1 MSDESPKKL
10 KFLSLDGGGVRGL
23 SSLIILKRV
32 MDILGAKM
40 KRQDLQPYQYFDLI
54 GGTSTGGIIALMLGR
69 MRMSIDDCINEYQ
82 RLGSI
87 VFGKPRNGEYMFD
100 EKILVRETKAVVA
113 KYLGKEDALLLDP
126 LGDDACNTVVYTIPY
141 QNAVQQTA
149 TALRSYINED
159 KDPRPKAWTIWE
171 AVRATSAALTVFEPF
186 VHGPPGKEVRYMD
199 AGFGYNN
206 PSDLIL
212 QEARSLWEGDHYL
225 TLNSDV
231 GVFLSLGTGMGHIV
245 RMDNDT
251 VIQTVTAKF
260 RAPIKAVD
268 AMKQIVTGT
277 NRIHRIVADQFG
289 SNSIRYYRF
298 NVDQG
303 LEGVK
308 LFDHKRRE
316 DMEVDTDAYLEKF
329 EVGRQVKKCVDVMK
343 VLPVREPGLLDNRHD
358 EEDIY
363 SLGDDGTPE
372 QRKLLERL
380 KALRI
385 NREYFERH
393 QKDWESQVNKPEAKY
408 HKRLYREVE
417 TVGYLWNAV
426 VQADLLDERGREI
439 LVSCTPNPDRP
450 QLKVMDECKAIA
462 YYSPADETPERVA
475 ARIELANQDL
485 SNAFHILRQLL
496 CTAAAYWEEHSFVYC
511 WVAKRMGGILELW
524 GCRREARNLYL
535 VARDG
540 KVKMFGADHWSVRN
554 LQDKLERLTYTLR
567 E

>member
-100 EKILVRETKAVVA
+100 EKVLVRETKAVVA
-113 KYLGKEDALLLDP
+113 KYLGKEDAPLLDP

-231 GVFLSLGTGMGHIV
+231 GIFLSLGTGMGHIV
-245 RMDNDT
+245 RMDNDS

-380 KALRI
+380 KALR
-385 NREYFERH
+385 
-393 QKDWESQVNKPEAKY
+393 
-408 HKRLYREVE
+408 
-417 TVGYLWNAV
+417 
-426 VQADLLDERGREI
+426 
-439 LVSCTPNPDRP
+439 
-450 QLKVMDECKAIA
+450 M
-462 YYSPADETPERVA
+462 
-475 ARIELANQDL
+475 
-485 SNAFHILRQLL
+485 
-496 CTAAAYWEEHSFVYC
+496 
-511 WVAKRMGGILELW
+511 
-524 GCRREARNLYL
+524 
-535 VARDG
+535 
-540 KVKMFGADHWSVRN
+540 
-554 LQDKLERLTYTLR
+554 
-567 E
+567 